1 MNVMHPRIF
10 VNIAAYRDRDCVNT
24 IEDLFAKARWPD
36 RLFIGVCWQSL
47 SPDDD
52 DCDPLGRHAE
62 HCRILRFDVAQAE
75 GACWARHQAQSLW
88 RGEEYVLQIDS
99 HMRFVEHWDEKL
111 LAMLAACDSPRPVL
125 SNYPAAFTPPNQID
139 SQVVSVLNAAGFDD
153 DGILKLGSEG
163 LAPAD
168 VPDVPQPTAFVG
180 AGFIFGPSAWITD
193 VPYDPYLYF
202 QGEEITLA
210 ARLYTHGWDIFVPSD
225 VLAYH
230 DYNNRPD
237 RPKRGT
243 ERRDWPTLNKR
254 SVSRVRHMLSM
265 EESDDPEV
273 VRDLDRYGLG
283 TRRTLARY
291 QALTGINFRD
301 RTIGGKTTAELES
314 QLPLEERRKRRAE
327 IF

>member
-1 MNVMHPRIF
+1 MQVMHPRLF
-10 VNIAAYRDRDCVNT
+10 VSIAAYRDRDCVNT
-24 IEDLFAKARWPD
+24 IADLFAKARWPD
-36 RLFIGVCWQSL
+36 RLSVGVCWQFL

-52 DCDPLGRHAE
+52 DCDPLGE
-62 HCRILRFDVAQAE
+62 HRDQCRILRFDISEAE
-75 GACWARHQAQSLW
+75 GACWARHQVQSLW
-88 RGEEYVLQIDS
+88 RGEDYVLQIDS

-237 RPKRGT
+237 RPKHWT
-243 ERRDWPTLNKR
+243 DRRDWPTLNKR

-265 EESDDPEV
+265 EESDDPE
-273 VRDLDRYGLG
+273 
-283 TRRTLARY
+283 
-291 QALTGINFRD
+291 
-301 RTIGGKTTAELES
+301 
-314 QLPLEERRKRRAE
+314 
-327 IF
+327 